1 VKHAASVR
9 PEPGSNSP
17 LNPLFLTYS
26 IFGSLSLGFSSSSSS
41 VVKKRRRTLSS
52 RSLSSKNGF
61 PARNTAYINA
71 TILFCLRFHSDS
83 FIINKNL
90 FVFFY

>member
-1 VKHAASVR
+1 HLL
-9 PEPGSNSP
+9 GSFP
-17 LNPLFLTYS
+17 
-26 IFGSLSLGFSSSSSS
+26 LGFSSSSSS

-71 TILFCLRFHSDS
+71 TVLFCLRFHLDS
-83 FIINKNL
+83 FITNKNL